1 MAKEKDFET
10 IEGGDSANDE
20 DMGQEFEGGEEKE
33 IEKVVEEKDASAKES
48 KEVEELRFKDGD
60 EEWDKDKGEVEEK
73 EEKKEEEVEVEKE
86 KEGEKELSEEEKKD
100 KQTQEDVIKYLDETP
115 ENEGGGTKYRIK
127 GKDYDLRDLSP
138 QEFKQRFSLA
148 GRAYERM
155 EEVAHKEKDLVR
167 REGLAEQGAI
177 KSQEIMRRY
186 GEESPGKGEGET
198 SLPDILKPDDE
209 DTDLE
214 RSLKEMNADLHN
226 RVGSLESGQK
236 RQDFETKEQTLYRQL
251 ESLQEDFPMMSK
263 SEVIAVKSMP
273 QYADVDI
280 RTVAENSHNER
291 MGDTYLDSVFKVR
304 PDKLREIEEKAI
316 ERHLTGKP
324 NVRKIS
330 RKSSSTVA
338 STKVSSGKRRPP
350 SNFDE
355 IEAREDEM
363 RRGYEASLEDVD

>member
-214 RSLKEMNADLHN
+214 RSLKEMNADLHK

-316 ERHLTGKP
+316 EKHLTGKP

>member
-1 MAKEKDFET
+1 
-10 IEGGDSANDE
+10 
-20 DMGQEFEGGEEKE
+20 MGQEFEGGEEKE
-33 IEKVVEEKDASAKES
+33 IEKVVEEKDASTKEP
-48 KEVEELRFKDGD
+48 KVEELRFKDGD
-60 EEWDKDKGEVEEK
+60 DEWDKENKEGEVDEK
-73 EEKKEEEVEVEKE
+73 EEEKKEEVEE

-100 KQTQEDVIKYLDETP
+100 KKTQEDVIKYLEETP
-115 ENEGGGTKYRIK
+115 EGEGGGTKYRIK
-127 GKDYDLRDLSP
+127 GKDYDLRDLTP

-155 EEVAHKEKDLVR
+155 EEVAHKEKELTR

-186 GEESPGKGEGET
+186 GEESPGTGKET

-214 RSLKEMNADLHN
+214 RSLKEMNADLHK

-236 RQDFETKEQTLYRQL
+236 RQDFEVKGQALHRQL
-251 ESLQEDFPMMSK
+251 DSLQEEFPMMSK
-263 SEVIAVKSMP
+263 SEVVAVVSMP
-273 QYADVDI
+273 EYADVDI

-291 MGDTYLDSVFKVR
+291 MGDKYLDSVFKVR

-316 ERHLTGKP
+316 EKHLTGKP

-330 RKSSSTVA
+330 RKSSSSVA
-338 STKVSSGKRRPP
+338 SEKVSSGKKRPP
-350 SNFDE
+350 RDFDE

-363 RRGYEASLEDVD
+363 RRGYAASLEDVD